1 MRAPMRPFAP
11 CSTMR
16 SGRAAVDGST
26 ARSLVRAMGVIV
38 GHVHAARF
46 CLFLWQFLRSA
57 HLQQVV

>member
-1 MRAPMRPFAP
+1 
-11 CSTMR
+11 
-16 SGRAAVDGST
+16 
-26 ARSLVRAMGVIV
+26 MGVIV